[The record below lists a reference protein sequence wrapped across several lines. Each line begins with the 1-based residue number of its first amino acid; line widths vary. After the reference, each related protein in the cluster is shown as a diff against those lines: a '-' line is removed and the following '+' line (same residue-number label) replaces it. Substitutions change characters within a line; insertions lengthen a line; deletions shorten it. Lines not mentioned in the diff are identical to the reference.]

1 MSTEMKNV
9 INAAGTNAL
18 SLYDECA
25 KRILRQRSTGYY

>member
-18 SLYDECA
+18 YDECS